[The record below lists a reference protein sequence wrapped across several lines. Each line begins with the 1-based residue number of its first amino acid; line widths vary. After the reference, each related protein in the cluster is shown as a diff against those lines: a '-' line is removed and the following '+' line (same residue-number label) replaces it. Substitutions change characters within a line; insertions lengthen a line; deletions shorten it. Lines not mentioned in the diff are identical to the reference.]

1 MKKLAAMILFVAAC
15 VGPAWAQ
22 ADKAEGKGPTTADA
36 VKQLEHD
43 WTDATIK
50 ADTEKLAAILADD
63 WRGIGPDGSIETK
76 KQFIDSVKSGK
87 LKLTSFD
94 FGPMEVKVVGT
105 TAIVQGSDT
114 EKGSYE
120 GKENDGKSVW
130 MDVFAKRNGQWQA
143 VRSQTAMLK

>member
-1 MKKLAAMILFVAAC
+1 